1 MKDITDTIQFAMVQ
15 FAMVLGFAA
24 FIYWLQERS
33 KK

>member
-1 MKDITDTIQFAMVQ
+1 MKDITDAIQ

>member
-1 MKDITDTIQFAMVQ
+1 MKDITDTIQ